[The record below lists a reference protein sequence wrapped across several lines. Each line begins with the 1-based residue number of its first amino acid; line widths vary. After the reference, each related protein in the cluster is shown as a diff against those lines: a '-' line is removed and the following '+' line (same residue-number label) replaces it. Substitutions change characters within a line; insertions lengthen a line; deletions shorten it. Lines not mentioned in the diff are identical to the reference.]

1 MDIYQKHADRI
12 LRLVNGRNLTVHVS
26 VEQERR
32 VRNYVRYLNRTL
44 WADDQIG
51 ETDADLTMVI
61 SGLIDTGLAAAEEQ
75 EQENFTDRRYQ

>member
-44 WADDQIG
+44 WKDDQIG

-61 SGLIDTGLAAAEEQ
+61 GGLIDTGLAAVEREERV
-75 EQENFTDRRYQ
+75 NFTDRRYQ